1 MYILIITL
9 GLGII
14 IGLFTSI
21 GRMNDGPNKGQFYIL
36 WENFLSAIICSGM
49 VYGITLLIVALTW
62 AENPKSYRFEYADQ
76 EIKSLLNSKE
86 GNIQG
91 SFFLGCGSIS
101 GGTSEYYVAY
111 APTDRGDIRIKVDAY
126 VTYLEENDEI
136 SPMIKDYYIRK
147 VRPARKAGWLW
158 AKKERVGEWTVN
170 TYGTKT
176 AIVPTNTVKV
186 YDQYS
191 IN

>member
-1 MYILIITL
+1 MYTLIITL
-9 GLGII
+9 GLGIV
-14 IGLFTSI
+14 IGFLISI
-21 GRMNDGPNKGQFYIL
+21 GIYDYGKMKGNLYIL
-36 WENFLSAIICSGM
+36 WENFIASIVVSGII
-49 VYGITLLIVALTW
+49 YGVALLAISLSW
-62 AENPKSYRFEYADQ
+62 DCNPKSYQLEYADQ

-91 SFFLGCGSIS
+91 SFFLGCGSIN

-111 APTDRGDIRIKVDAY
+111 APSDRGDIRIKVDAY
-126 VTYLEENDEI
+126 LTYLQENDEI
-136 SPMIKDYYIRK
+136 SPVIKDYYVRKIR
-147 VRPARKAGWLW
+147 PERKAGWLW

-186 YDQYS
+186 YDQYL